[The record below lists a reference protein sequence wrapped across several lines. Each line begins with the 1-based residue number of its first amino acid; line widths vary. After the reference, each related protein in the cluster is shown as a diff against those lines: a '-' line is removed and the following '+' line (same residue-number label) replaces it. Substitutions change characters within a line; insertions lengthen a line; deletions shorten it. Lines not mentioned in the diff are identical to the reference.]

1 MVHLLYN
8 RFRLASP
15 EAGRISLSGFV
26 AMVALTVAASF
37 ADSFSSDIHATLP
50 AFNPTNAQS
59 GVQGPVLDW
68 SATASRGRAAVIS
81 FARLLVVCA
90 AATVALVALG
100 RVDTA
105 QGGLCGRAWE
115 AAVLSLSATW
125 CLLLLVLCAVWDYT
139 QSSVL
144 VPWWDPW
151 TGTTAVPLL
160 LRATCVPKL
169 FALLFLYRHAV
180 FLRCRFPSVVVFA
193 AIAAWAVTKTALP

>member
-1 MVHLLYN
+1 MIHLLYN

-26 AMVALTVAASF
+26 ALVALTVAASF
-37 ADSFSSDIHATLP
+37 ADSFSSDMHATP
-50 AFNPTNAQS
+50 PVFNPTNAHG

-68 SATASRGRAAVIS
+68 SATASRGQAAVLS
-81 FARLLVVCA
+81 FARLLAVCA
-90 AATVALVALG
+90 AATVALVVSG
-100 RVDTA
+100 RGGTA
-105 QGGLCGRAWE
+105 RGGLCGRAWE

-125 CLLLLVLCAVWDYT
+125 CMLLLVLCAVWDYT

-151 TGTTAVPLL
+151 TGTAEPLV

-180 FLRCRFPSVVVFA
+180 FLRCRVPSVAVFA
-193 AIAAWAVTKTALP
+193 AAAAWAATKTALP